1 MRLLLAGPAVV
12 KRQELPKTAPQAL
25 SDRAR
30 TRPLRAAQRADARG
44 KALAYIGYYV
54 GVRGGEAIALDL
66 DDVRITARKG
76 VLIVRYGK
84 GDKYRGVPLHLRTA
98 LEEWISEHATWPGA
112 AENPALFLNRRA
124 GQLPTHGAYDELKKI
139 ADDE

>member
-1 MRLLLAGPAVV
+1 MV

-84 GDKYRGVPLHLRTA
+84 GDKYRGGCRCTRTCAPLWRSGSPNTRPGPVLRRTRRC
-98 LEEWISEHATWPGA
+98 SSTGA
-112 AENPALFLNRRA
+112 PDSCP
-124 GQLPTHGAYDELKKI
+124 PTGPTTS
-139 ADDE
+139 